1 MQHMYGSSNNINDLY
16 SYSTF
21 LTMEAI
27 TLNKVN
33 YVRVKISKAT
43 EAQLKS
49 HDKNT

>member
-1 MQHMYGSSNNINDLY
+1 MIFIRIAL
-16 SYSTF
+16 F
-21 LTMEAI
+21 LQGTAQLEAI